1 MRVVPAEGVELRYH
15 FAAVFAFCILP
26 FRGRDCL
33 FLFLSLFSGMEAR
46 GSFEGN
52 TAAVGV
58 DLDHDSCF
66 W

>member
-1 MRVVPAEGVELRYH
+1 MRS
-15 FAAVFAFCILP
+15 FCSSFCILRL
-26 FRGRDCL
+26 RGRDCL

-46 GSFEGN
+46 GSFEGEGG